1 MSMEITS
8 DNRYVVPPGNAV
20 QVPAGNAVQMGPSS
34 DFSAASDPRRAEG
47 SGASAPMVSAST
59 MVPGPGNAY
68 DAGATR
74 PREPSRVNEYA

>member
-47 SGASAPMVSAST
+47 SGGLGTYGFRVHN
-59 MVPGPGNAY
+59 GPRAW
-68 DAGATR
+68 
-74 PREPSRVNEYA
+74 

>member
-1 MSMEITS
+1 MSIEISS

-47 SGASAPMVSAST
+47 SGASAPMVSSP
-59 MVPGPGNAY
+59 MESRPSSAY
-68 DAGATR
+68 SDSSTR
-74 PREPSRVNEYA
+74 PSEPSRINEYA